1 MTGRPVALVTGAARG
16 IGRAAALAL
25 AGRGYDV
32 VINYSVSEAAAQQ
45 VAQEARACG
54 ASALAVRAD
63 VADEAA
69 VRQMVAVAA
78 DTYGRIDALINNAGT
93 TIDVPPSDLDGLDLA
108 DWDRV
113 FAVNVRGVFCVTR
126 ACVPLLRAA
135 PQAAVVNTASIAGL
149 RPGPQPFP
157 YAASKAAVVN
167 LTRTLAGALG
177 PIRVNAVAP
186 GWMEGDWMQARL
198 GENYGRLMERR
209 ARMTPLGRCVTAE
222 DVAATIVSL
231 VTSNPFV
238 TGEVVVVDGGY
249 SATT

>member
-1 MTGRPVALVTGAARG
+1 MTGRPSGHDRPVALVTGAARG
-16 IGRAAALAL
+16 IGRATALAL
-25 AGRGYDV
+25 AGHGYDM
-32 VINYSVSEAAAQQ
+32 VINYSVSEAAAEQ
-45 VAQEARACG
+45 VAQEVRACDAG
-54 ASALAVRAD
+54 ALVVRAD
-63 VADEAA
+63 VADETA
-69 VRQMVAVAA
+69 VRQMVATAA

-135 PQAAVVNTASIAGL
+135 PQ
-149 RPGPQPFP
+149 PFP

-167 LTRTLAGALG
+167 LTKTLAGALG
-177 PIRVNAVAP
+177 PAIRVNAVAP
-186 GWMEGDWMQARL
+186 GWMAGDWMQARL

-238 TGEVVVVDGGY
+238 TGEVVVVDGGF